1 MDIEEFLLEMADSD
15 ECRKINYKR
24 LAIREYIGIYYA
36 QKLVPGEIDSF
47 MIPFRD
53 YVKCKIEEYG
63 IDIDV
68 LAKYMISTDKSNCAL
83 FAFTTRFKPK
93 NDITSYQYYAAIA
106 RYQIIS
112 PFVCSVDMDAFALI
126 VVSYVFDNLA
136 SRKID
141 ISEIVNDEVFSYEV
155 NQYGLSN
162 INGASFRKDGLIY
175 DGKGYYYNVYT
186 NKSLLSAMDSMPAF
200 ARIITDAEGDFDI
213 LYRLDERLS
222 MPESEY
228 RDYTGVQ
235 FEKFYGPQF
244 KFDGSTLK
252 DSKTIIVHIN
262 PKNMAKLLMVIKKD
276 FDQIISEP
284 FWHIEIETLP
294 YPKDDYDGMYTTTF
308 LHGMYYPEKNIFTHI
323 DFTKNQYGNY
333 IYQSKYQDSQNGL
346 PIDTY
351 TESRSQHYKIWC
363 IENGAFS
370 IKMWYMLMLVSLD
383 KSYQVLFEEIMN

>member
-15 ECRKINYKR
+15 ECRRINYKR
-24 LAIREYIGIYYA
+24 LAIRKYIGVYYA
-36 QKLVPGEIDSF
+36 QKPVPGKIDSF

-53 YVKCKIEEYG
+53 YVKCKIEEYE
-63 IDIDV
+63 IDIDA
-68 LAKYMISTDKSNCAL
+68 LAKYMISTDESNCAL

-93 NDITSYQYYAAIA
+93 KGITSYQYYDAIA

-112 PFVCSVDMDAFALI
+112 PFVCSVDMDVVALI
-126 VVSYVFDNLA
+126 VVSYVFDNLT

-228 RDYTGVQ
+228 RDYTADQ

-252 DSKTIIVHIN
+252 APKTIIVHIN

-276 FDQIISEP
+276 FDQIISEL

-294 YPKDDYDGMYTTTF
+294 YPKDDYEGTYTTTF

-323 DFTKNQYGNY
+323 DYTKNQYGND
-333 IYQSKYQDSQNGL
+333 IYHSKYQDSQDGL

>member
-15 ECRKINYKR
+15 ECRRINYKR
-24 LAIREYIGIYYA
+24 LAIRKYIGVYYA
-36 QKLVPGEIDSF
+36 QKPVPGKIDSF

-53 YVKCKIEEYG
+53 YVKCKIEEYE
-63 IDIDV
+63 IDIDA
-68 LAKYMISTDKSNCAL
+68 LAKYMISTDESNCAL

-93 NDITSYQYYAAIA
+93 KGITSYQYYDAIA

-112 PFVCSVDMDAFALI
+112 PFVCSVDMDVVALI
-126 VVSYVFDNLA
+126 VVSYVFDNLT

-228 RDYTGVQ
+228 RDYTADQ

-252 DSKTIIVHIN
+252 APKTIIVHIN

-294 YPKDDYDGMYTTTF
+294 YPKDDYEGTYTTTF

-323 DFTKNQYGNY
+323 DYTKNQYG
-333 IYQSKYQDSQNGL
+333 KA
-346 PIDTY
+346 
-351 TESRSQHYKIWC
+351 RMKR
-363 IENGAFS
+363 
-370 IKMWYMLMLVSLD
+370 
-383 KSYQVLFEEIMN
+383 

>member
-15 ECRKINYKR
+15 ECRRINYKR
-24 LAIREYIGIYYA
+24 LAIQMYIGVYYA
-36 QKLVPGEIDSF
+36 KKPVPGKIDSF

-63 IDIDV
+63 IDIDL
-68 LAKYMISTDKSNCAL
+68 LAKYMISTDKSNGAL
-83 FAFTTRFKPK
+83 IAFTTRFKPK
-93 NDITSYQYYAAIA
+93 NGITSYQYYEAIE

-112 PFVCSVDMDAFALI
+112 PFVCSVDMDAVALI
-126 VVSYVFDNLA
+126 VVSYVFDNLT

-222 MPESEY
+222 MPEAEY
-228 RDYTGVQ
+228 RDYTGLQ

-244 KFDGSTLK
+244 KFDGSPLK
-252 DSKTIIVHIN
+252 DPKTIIVHIN

-276 FDQIISEP
+276 FDQIISES

-294 YPKDDYDGMYTTTF
+294 YPKDDYEGMYTTTF

-323 DFTKNQYGNY
+323 DFTKNQYGND
-333 IYQSKYQDSQNGL
+333 IYQSKYQDSQDGL
-346 PIDTY
+346 PIDAY

-370 IKMWYMLMLVSLD
+370 IKMWYMLMLTSLD
-383 KSYQVLFEEIMN
+383 KGTQPFVVCDG

>member
-15 ECRKINYKR
+15 ECRRINYKR
-24 LAIREYIGIYYA
+24 LAIQMYIGVYYA
-36 QKLVPGEIDSF
+36 KKPVPRKIDSF

-63 IDIDV
+63 IDIDL
-68 LAKYMISTDKSNCAL
+68 LAKYMISTDKSNGAL
-83 FAFTTRFKPK
+83 IAFTTRFKPK
-93 NDITSYQYYAAIA
+93 NGITSYQYYDAIE

-112 PFVCSVDMDAFALI
+112 PFVCSVDMDAVALI

-222 MPESEY
+222 MPEAEY
-228 RDYTGVQ
+228 RDYTGLQ

-244 KFDGSTLK
+244 KFDGSPLK
-252 DSKTIIVHIN
+252 DPKTIIVHIN

-276 FDQIISEP
+276 FDQIISES

-294 YPKDDYDGMYTTTF
+294 YPKDDYEGMYTTTF

-323 DFTKNQYGNY
+323 DFTKNQYDND
-333 IYQSKYQDSQNGL
+333 IYQSKYQDSQDGL
-346 PIDTY
+346 PIDAY

>member
-15 ECRKINYKR
+15 ECRRINYKR
-24 LAIREYIGIYYA
+24 LAIRKYIGVYYA
-36 QKLVPGEIDSF
+36 QKPVPGIIDSF

-53 YVKCKIEEYG
+53 YVKCKIEEYE
-63 IDIDV
+63 IDIDA
-68 LAKYMISTDKSNCAL
+68 LAKYMISTDESNCAL

-93 NDITSYQYYAAIA
+93 KGITSYQYYDAIA

-112 PFVCSVDMDAFALI
+112 PFVCSVDMDVVALI
-126 VVSYVFDNLA
+126 VVSYVFDNLT

-228 RDYTGVQ
+228 RDYTADQ
-235 FEKFYGPQF
+235 FE

-252 DSKTIIVHIN
+252 APKTIIVHIN

-284 FWHIEIETLP
+284 FWHIEIETLL
-294 YPKDDYDGMYTTTF
+294 YPKDDYEGTYTTTF

-323 DFTKNQYGNY
+323 DYTKNQYGND
-333 IYQSKYQDSQNGL
+333 IYHSKYQDSQDGL

>member
-15 ECRKINYKR
+15 ECRRINYKR
-24 LAIREYIGIYYA
+24 LAIRKYIGVYYA
-36 QKLVPGEIDSF
+36 QKPVPGKIDSF

-53 YVKCKIEEYG
+53 YVKCKIEEYE
-63 IDIDV
+63 IDIDA
-68 LAKYMISTDKSNCAL
+68 LAKYMISTDESNCAL

-93 NDITSYQYYAAIA
+93 KGITSYQYYDAIA

-112 PFVCSVDMDAFALI
+112 PFVCSVDMDVVALI
-126 VVSYVFDNLA
+126 VVSYVFDNLT

-222 MPESEY
+222 MPEAEY
-228 RDYTGVQ
+228 RDYTGLQ

-244 KFDGSTLK
+244 KFDGSPLK
-252 DSKTIIVHIN
+252 DPKTIIVHIN

-276 FDQIISEP
+276 FDQIISES

-294 YPKDDYDGMYTTTF
+294 YPKDDYEGTYTTTF

-323 DFTKNQYGNY
+323 DYTKNQYGND
-333 IYQSKYQDSQNGL
+333 IYHSKYQDSQDGL
-346 PIDTY
+346 PIDAY

>member
-15 ECRKINYKR
+15 ECRRINYKR
-24 LAIREYIGIYYA
+24 LAIRKYIGVYYA
-36 QKLVPGEIDSF
+36 QKPVSGEIDSF

-53 YVKCKIEEYG
+53 YVRHKIEEHG

-68 LAKYMISTDKSNCAL
+68 LAKYMISTDESNCAL

-93 NDITSYQYYAAIA
+93 NSITSYQYYDAIA

-126 VVSYVFDNLA
+126 VVSYVFDNLT

-141 ISEIVNDEVFSYEV
+141 ISEIVKDEVFSYEV

-228 RDYTGVQ
+228 RDYTGFQ

-252 DSKTIIVHIN
+252 DPKTIIVHIN

-284 FWHIEIETLP
+284 FGILNRNTSVSKKVVMRVRIRPHSYMECITQKKTYLHILILLRINMAMIYINQNIKIVRMVYQLIPIRKAEVN
-294 YPKDDYDGMYTTTF
+294 TTKFGVSKTAHF
-308 LHGMYYPEKNIFTHI
+308 
-323 DFTKNQYGNY
+323 
-333 IYQSKYQDSQNGL
+333 QSKCG
-346 PIDTY
+346 I
-351 TESRSQHYKIWC
+351 C
-363 IENGAFS
+363 
-370 IKMWYMLMLVSLD
+370 
-383 KSYQVLFEEIMN
+383 

>member
-15 ECRKINYKR
+15 ECRRINYKR
-24 LAIREYIGIYYA
+24 LAIQMYIGVYYA
-36 QKLVPGEIDSF
+36 KKPVPGKIDSF

-63 IDIDV
+63 IDIDL
-68 LAKYMISTDKSNCAL
+68 LAKYMISTDKSNGAL
-83 FAFTTRFKPK
+83 IAFTTRFKPK
-93 NDITSYQYYAAIA
+93 NGITSYQYYEAIE

-112 PFVCSVDMDAFALI
+112 PFVCSVDMDAVALI
-126 VVSYVFDNLA
+126 VVSYVFDNLT

-222 MPESEY
+222 MPEAEY
-228 RDYTGVQ
+228 RDYTGLQ

-244 KFDGSTLK
+244 KFDGSPLK
-252 DSKTIIVHIN
+252 DPKTIIVHIN

-276 FDQIISEP
+276 FDQIISES

-294 YPKDDYDGMYTTTF
+294 YPKDDYEGTYTTTF

-323 DFTKNQYGNY
+323 DYTKNQYGND
-333 IYQSKYQDSQNGL
+333 IYHSKYQDSQDGL

>member
-1 MDIEEFLLEMADSD
+1 
-15 ECRKINYKR
+15 
-24 LAIREYIGIYYA
+24 
-36 QKLVPGEIDSF
+36 

-323 DFTKNQYGNY
+323 DFTKNQYGND

>member
-1 MDIEEFLLEMADSD
+1 
-15 ECRKINYKR
+15 
-24 LAIREYIGIYYA
+24 
-36 QKLVPGEIDSF
+36 

-53 YVKCKIEEYG
+53 YVKCKIEEYE
-63 IDIDV
+63 IDIDA
-68 LAKYMISTDKSNCAL
+68 LAKYMISTDESNCAL

-93 NDITSYQYYAAIA
+93 KGITSYQYYDAIA

-112 PFVCSVDMDAFALI
+112 PFVCSVDMDVVALI
-126 VVSYVFDNLA
+126 VVSYVFDNLT

-228 RDYTGVQ
+228 RDYTADQ

-252 DSKTIIVHIN
+252 APKTIIVHIN

-294 YPKDDYDGMYTTTF
+294 YPKDDYEGTYTTTF
-308 LHGMYYPEKNIFTHI
+308 LHGMYYPEKIYLHILIILRINMAMIYITQNIKIARMVYQLIPIRKAEVNT
-323 DFTKNQYGNY
+323 TKFGVSKTAHF
-333 IYQSKYQDSQNGL
+333 QSKCG
-346 PIDTY
+346 I
-351 TESRSQHYKIWC
+351 C
-363 IENGAFS
+363 
-370 IKMWYMLMLVSLD
+370 
-383 KSYQVLFEEIMN
+383 

>member
-15 ECRKINYKR
+15 ECRRINYKR
-24 LAIREYIGIYYA
+24 LAIRKYIGVYYA
-36 QKLVPGEIDSF
+36 QKPVPGKIDSF

-53 YVKCKIEEYG
+53 YVKCKIEEYE
-63 IDIDV
+63 IDIDA
-68 LAKYMISTDKSNCAL
+68 LAKYMISTDESNCAL

-93 NDITSYQYYAAIA
+93 KGITSYQYYDAIA

-112 PFVCSVDMDAFALI
+112 PFVCSVDMDVVALI
-126 VVSYVFDNLA
+126 VVSYVFDNLT

-228 RDYTGVQ
+228 RDYTADQ

-252 DSKTIIVHIN
+252 APKTIIVHIN

-294 YPKDDYDGMYTTTF
+294 YPKDDYEGTYTTTF
-308 LHGMYYPEKNIFTHI
+308 LHGMYYPEKIYLHILIILRINMAMIYITQNIKIARMVYQLIPIRKAEVNT
-323 DFTKNQYGNY
+323 TKFGVSKTAHF
-333 IYQSKYQDSQNGL
+333 QSKCG
-346 PIDTY
+346 I
-351 TESRSQHYKIWC
+351 C
-363 IENGAFS
+363 
-370 IKMWYMLMLVSLD
+370 
-383 KSYQVLFEEIMN
+383 

>member
-244 KFDGSTLK
+244 KLR
-252 DSKTIIVHIN
+252 V
-262 PKNMAKLLMVIKKD
+262 
-276 FDQIISEP
+276 
-284 FWHIEIETLP
+284 
-294 YPKDDYDGMYTTTF
+294 
-308 LHGMYYPEKNIFTHI
+308 
-323 DFTKNQYGNY
+323 
-333 IYQSKYQDSQNGL
+333 
-346 PIDTY
+346 
-351 TESRSQHYKIWC
+351 
-363 IENGAFS
+363 
-370 IKMWYMLMLVSLD
+370 
-383 KSYQVLFEEIMN
+383 